1 MMKSNVPHV
10 NIKKWK
16 LQNLLKTLSYNI
28 FSDSDDKKKRCKGL
42 NFSVN
47 PGLMANSNFF
57 YLLNYYSTI

>member
-28 FSDSDDKKKRCKGL
+28 FSDSDDKKNVVKAL
-42 NFSVN
+42 ISQ
-47 PGLMANSNFF
+47 
-57 YLLNYYSTI
+57 